1 MTFSPNDDDRLWKDE
16 EKRGW
21 FRFPSP
27 LRYIVLL
34 LIIVCVAAGIWYMLS
49 PDRRSFNS
57 STLSLIRADETPYKI
72 KPQDQG
78 VPGIKHQD
86 KLVYGRIRNDQNTP
100 TVEHILPD
108 PEPPVA
114 RVQEDGTT
122 VKMVDQYVPEDIQLD
137 QVSDTTPETSK
148 SSASTITSIEDLL
161 EDQPAESSQI
171 TVEAQKTSKSE
182 KKTSQN
188 HIFIQLGSLKSYELA
203 QSEWTRITGKHKDLL
218 GNREPLIQKVD
229 LGVDKGVYYRLRISQ
244 DDLER
249 AQKTC
254 TDLKERKVDC
264 LVIY

>member
-1 MTFSPNDDDRLWKDE
+1 MTFTPNDDDRLWKE
-16 EKRGW
+16 EEDKGW

-27 LRYIVLL
+27 LRYIILL
-34 LIIVCVAAGIWYMLS
+34 LIIICVVAGIWYALS

-57 STLSLIRADETPYKI
+57 STLSLIQADETPYKT
-72 KPQDQG
+72 KPQDQE

-108 PEPPVA
+108 PEPPIVLA
-114 RVQEDGTT
+114 KEEETA

-137 QVSDTTPETSK
+137 PVSDTASEAPKASI
-148 SSASTITSIEDLL
+148 SAITSIEDLI
-161 EDQPAESSQI
+161 EGQPAEDSKV
-171 TVEAQKTSKSE
+171 TAEPQKTPKPE
-182 KKTSQN
+182 KKVSHN
-188 HIFIQLGSLKSYELA
+188 PIFIQLGSLKSYELA
-203 QSEWTRITGKHKDLL
+203 QSEWTRITGKHKDIL
-218 GNREPLIQKVD
+218 GNHEPLIQKVD
-229 LGVDKGVYYRLRISQ
+229 LGVDKGIYYRLRIGQ
-244 DDLER
+244 DDIER